1 MGTSVVGR
9 ARIKKTTIFCS
20 LAASLW
26 VSGAGAV
33 DFKIDLPPQRGVSAP
48 DDEYFFDDVLSVTE
62 SQSDVLEQVSGNTQ
76 NALPDPNPPSD
87 DRPSAIYGRAQAVPR
102 SDSPDNSQAE
112 KNQLKS
118 KKTAG
123 MSAVQQEPTFGLPQ
137 KQSQRMSI
145 DTFPNPLCLN
155 ENVSFWKRVYAEVDV
170 NEALIHDR
178 DDLDKVYAVV
188 RLGGNGVLR
197 QQSTQMLKDHYRY
210 ALVSLAEK
218 LDSPRSWSSNEKAIA
233 KLFRPSELSRSR
245 LLQAAENIRVQQG
258 LKSRFDAGVRRSLQ
272 YLPTIKPILRQQNLP
287 LEIAFLP
294 HVESSFVNHAR
305 SKVGAVGL
313 WQLMPKTMQLLMGK
327 KAVGRRTDPAIAT
340 EAAAKLLKQNFQA
353 TGSWP
358 LALTAYNHGLGGV
371 LRAVRHTSSSDLCQI
386 IERYNSRSFKF
397 ASSNFYAQF
406 LAARQIALQRYS
418 ELSKNKEVNR
428 IVAPLIARREKG
440 AL

>member
-1 MGTSVVGR
+1 MSLSDGVRRRRIGTMF
-9 ARIKKTTIFCS
+9 ICS
-20 LAASLW
+20 LALLLFVTGASAL
-26 VSGAGAV
+26 
-33 DFKIDLPPQRGVSAP
+33 DFKIELPPQKGVAAP
-48 DDEYFFDDVLSVTE
+48 DDEVFFDDVLSVTE
-62 SQSDVLEQVSGNTQ
+62 DQADSLAGMNTPFENTLPSPVPPKESRTRSGMKNAQPVPQHDIPLYAHPETKKQ
-76 NALPDPNPPSD
+76 NAKTDGFDSIVKERSKLSERPN
-87 DRPSAIYGRAQAVPR
+87 
-102 SDSPDNSQAE
+102 
-112 KNQLKS
+112 KNQRQNVNS
-118 KKTAG
+118 
-123 MSAVQQEPTFGLPQ
+123 
-137 KQSQRMSI
+137 
-145 DTFPNPLCLN
+145 FPNPACLQ
-155 ENVSFWKRVYAEVDV
+155 ENVSFWKRVYADVDV

-178 DDLDKVYAVV
+178 DDLEKVYAVV
-188 RLGGNGVLR
+188 RLGGNNALR
-197 QQSTQMLKDHYRY
+197 QQSTQMLKEHYRFV
-210 ALVSLAEK
+210 LNSLADK
-218 LDSPRSWSSNEKAIA
+218 LERPKSWSANEKTIA
-233 KLFRPSELSRSR
+233 KLFRPSELTRSR
-245 LLQAAENIRVQQG
+245 LLQASENIRVQQG

-313 WQLMPKTMQLLMGK
+313 WQLMPKTMQLLMGTN
-327 KAVGRRTDPAIAT
+327 AVQRRTDPVIAT
-340 EAAAKLLKQNFQA
+340 EAAAKLLRQNFQA

-358 LALTAYNHGLGGV
+358 LALTAYNHGLAGV

-428 IVAPLIARREKG
+428 IVAPLIASREKG

>member
-1 MGTSVVGR
+1 MSLSDGGR
-9 ARIKKTTIFCS
+9 GQKIKTTLICS
-20 LAASLW
+20 MAMSICVSSASAL
-26 VSGAGAV
+26 
-33 DFKIDLPPQRGVSAP
+33 DFKIELPPQKGVAAP

-62 SQSDVLEQVSGNTQ
+62 DQADALEGLAANSENSLPSPVPPKEQRKRSVNGNAQPVPRNDIPLYTHPGDNKVTPKNAAGAADATTQ
-76 NALPDPNPPSD
+76 NKAP
-87 DRPSAIYGRAQAVPR
+87 
-102 SDSPDNSQAE
+102 
-112 KNQLKS
+112 
-118 KKTAG
+118 
-123 MSAVQQEPTFGLPQ
+123 QQF
-137 KQSQRMSI
+137 KQSQVLNVNS
-145 DTFPNPLCLN
+145 FPNPVCLT
-155 ENVSFWKRVYAEVDV
+155 ENVAFWKKVYSEVDV

-178 DDLDKVYAVV
+178 DDLDKVYSVV
-188 RLGGNGVLR
+188 RLGGNGALR

-210 ALVSLAEK
+210 VLGSLAEK
-218 LDSPRSWSSNEKAIA
+218 IDNPKSWTANEKAIA
-233 KLFRPSELSRSR
+233 KLFRPSELTRSR
-245 LLQAAENIRVQQG
+245 LIQASENIRVQQG

-272 YLPTIKPILRQQNLP
+272 YLPTIKAILRQQNLP
-287 LEIAFLP
+287 LEIALLP

-327 KAVGRRTDPAIAT
+327 KAVNRRTDPVIAT

-386 IERYNSRSFKF
+386 IERYNSRSFRF

-418 ELSKNKEVNR
+418 DLSKNKEVNR
-428 IVAPLIARREKG
+428 IVAPLIASREKG

>member
-26 VSGAGAV
+26 VSGAGAL

-210 ALVSLAEK
+210 VLVSLAEK

>member
-1 MGTSVVGR
+1 MVTSVVGR
-9 ARIKKTTIFCS
+9 ARIKKTTIICS

-26 VSGAGAV
+26 VSGAGAL

-48 DDEYFFDDVLSVTE
+48 DDEYFFDDVLSVKE
-62 SQSDVLEQVSGNTQ
+62 SQSDVLEQVSGNTH

-87 DRPSAIYGRAQAVPR
+87 DRASALNGNAQPVPR
-102 SDSPDNSQAE
+102 SDSSDYSQAE

-118 KKTAG
+118 KRPAG
-123 MSAVQQEPTFGLPQ
+123 ISAVQQEPTFGLPQ

-145 DTFPNPLCLN
+145 DTFPNPVCLN
-155 ENVSFWKRVYAEVDV
+155 ENISFWKRVYAEVDV

-218 LDSPRSWSSNEKAIA
+218 LDSPRSWSSSEKTIA